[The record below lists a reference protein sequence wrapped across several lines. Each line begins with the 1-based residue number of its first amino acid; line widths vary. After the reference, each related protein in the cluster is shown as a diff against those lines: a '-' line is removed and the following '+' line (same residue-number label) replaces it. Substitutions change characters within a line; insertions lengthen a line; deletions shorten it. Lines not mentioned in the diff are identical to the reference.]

1 MNLCSDDHDEV
12 CYEGR
17 DCPACEVK
25 KEAERNVRNLEDQLS
40 ALENRIGELEGE
52 IEELKNAGGGA

>member
-17 DCPACEVK
+17 ACPCCNI
-25 KEAERNVRNLEDQLS
+25 KEYADRRIAKLES
-40 ALENRIGELEGE
+40 ELESAE
-52 IEELKNAGGGA
+52 VQINDLNKQIEDSKPE